1 MKSKSLLIFGLTF
14 IIILAI
20 SFFII
25 KPPAKAIWKT
35 WKDLKQSQE
44 ELKKSEERNTITADL
59 DKNKDEINRIA
70 TIAEKYIPKDSES
83 GDLILELAAIANN
96 YNLKVEKTS
105 LEKAQSTT
113 QESTD
118 DTSSTESIKKTPSPQ
133 PSTSSSAS
141 SSSVQNVDFSMSLSG
156 SFTDYLNFLKNV
168 ETSTRLIVI
177 KSMTVQMGQEEASP
191 VTFQLVGTAFY
202 KPKVTIADSI
212 DNIKVSQD
220 TINTFLNLKSYAQP
234 INLPQE
240 SGFGRTNPFEGY

>member
-59 DKNKDEINRIA
+59 DKNKDEISRIA
-70 TIAEKYIPKDSES
+70 TIAEKYIPQDSES

-105 LEKAQSTT
+105 LEKAQSTAK
-113 QESTD
+113 ESTD
-118 DTSSTESIKKTPSPQ
+118 ETAETTKKTAQPQ
-133 PSTSSSAS
+133 PSTSTSAS
-141 SSSVQNVDFSMSLSG
+141 SSSVQNVDFTMSLSG